1 MSSTFRA
8 FQSGLMAGQQQRQVR
23 DQEAA
28 RKQAAEAFGAGN
40 YEGASTAL
48 MKGGLYDEADAYT
61 RAADRAKQEAQTK
74 QYADAYKMGASGDGG
89 TKGGFT
95 AIRDVAGQSGDMAT
109 VGAMEKSLAQ
119 MSEQERAAAA
129 RTMEFSARLAF
140 DLSNLPPE
148 AREEAKMRA
157 ITQFGGAFGITPDMA
172 AQMPTDDQTLSSTMN
187 FSLDALERIKFEQ
200 DQRKQTETERHN
212 RAMENKG
219 GGNGIQLQFGEGGA
233 LSGLSIG
240 GDAPKGKSPAIVRG
254 PDGQPVVTPGPQQEA
269 ANKSWQALQDFKAQN
284 TIVMD
289 DITRAKSLIGPMTT
303 GAAASLADLP
313 IFGNSTPAGQLKN
326 RITTIKAN
334 VGFDK
339 LQNMRENSPT
349 GGALGNVT
357 EKEIAFLQAVFGSLE
372 TAQTEQDL
380 RYNLDR
386 LEQFIKGRSAR
397 LQAAFEQD
405 YPGLGNYAGFMDQTA
420 KQMNDVA
427 KGTGGVTARNPQ
439 TGEVIRYN
447 EQTNQ
452 WEPVR

>member
-8 FQSGLMAGQQQRQVR
+8 FQTGLMAGQQQRQVR

-28 RKQAAEAFGAGN
+28 RKQAADAFGAGN

-61 RAADRAKQEAQTK
+61 KAADRAKSEAQTRM
-74 QYADAYKMGASGDGG
+74 YADAYKMGATGDGG
-89 TKGGFT
+89 TKGGYT
-95 AIRDVAGQSGDMAT
+95 AVRDIAGQSGDMAT
-109 VGAMEKSLAQ
+109 VGTMEKSLAQ
-119 MSEQERAAAA
+119 MSAQERENAA

-157 ITQFGGAFGITPDMA
+157 VAQFGGAFGITPDMA
-172 AQMPTDDQTLSSTMN
+172 AQMATDDQTLSSTMN
-187 FSLDALERIKFEQ
+187 FSLDAIERIKAEQ
-200 DQRKQTETERHN
+200 ADRRQTETERHN

-219 GGNGIQLQFGEGGA
+219 GGNGIQLQFGEGGT

-289 DITRAKSLIGPMTT
+289 DIARAKALIGPMTT

-326 RITTIKAN
+326 RIATIKAN

-349 GGALGNVT
+349 GGALGSVT
-357 EKEIAFLQAVFGSLE
+357 EREIAFLQAVFGSLE

-380 RYNLDR
+380 AYNLER
-386 LEQFIKGRSAR
+386 LEQFMQGREAR
-397 LQAAFEQD
+397 LQAAFAQD
-405 YPGLGNYAGFMDQTA
+405 YPGLGDYAGFVGETSN
-420 KQMNDVA
+420 QMRDVT
-427 KGTGGVTARNPQ
+427 KSPGGVTARNPQ
-439 TGEVIRYN
+439 TGEIIRYN

-452 WEPVR
+452 WEPVQ